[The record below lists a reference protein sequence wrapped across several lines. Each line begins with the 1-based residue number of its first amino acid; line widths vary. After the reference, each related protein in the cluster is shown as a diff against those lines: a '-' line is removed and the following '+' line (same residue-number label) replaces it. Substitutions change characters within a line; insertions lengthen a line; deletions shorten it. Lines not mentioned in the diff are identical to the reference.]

1 MKQETINKNK
11 LITILCA
18 VALTLGVLVSAVL
31 FSVTPVHAGFVDS
44 ISEGYNSIEMSAYNK
59 ITLNNGESQEK
70 YPDFPQEVSESIT
83 MYIPDDVY
91 IGCYQKDDYL
101 DYNISNR
108 PVTFILLSR
117 KPFTA
122 FYYIDSGSNAGKI
135 WSSVASYNTE
145 HGYYFNATTF
155 KKAFGSVGQ
164 SDFSY
169 SHVAESKFSH
179 DVYTYSTDEELYKY
193 FCDVAD
199 KKIDTAIP
207 DVQDTSDESYSFTGF
222 TMNGKTA
229 RWTGTTERSH
239 AKEVDVEEYV
249 KVSYA
254 WATTTEPDKLGELQP
269 YEGEFATSD
278 KQLTLSWSEM
288 EKGKTDFQFIR
299 QVKIFPCYRVPHLAY
314 YIGQPVTIYYNPNG
328 TIDKIEQSTIPSDS
342 EIIGN
347 NISLIGFRY
356 DNSFHAEWVDVWS
369 SGANKSAFDL
379 GGSEYLSLGIKAVYY
394 DGSKV
399 DIDFY
404 FLDRK
409 NLTWNKTFSDFK
421 ENNGSP
427 IKSLYF
433 TPYTK
438 TGVNNPWNKGNS
450 TVVNFDENGNASS
463 SFDTGDD
470 GTVHLDDFKLTGVV
484 WNKPVV
490 KNGTITWTGTTPNS
504 DLLFVPDSDTLVTAT
519 YPRYDADLNTS
530 YETWSTTTIGKGSM
544 KVNVDYLIDYYKNSE
559 LAWNGEMWLTPCYKK
574 GGVLYVGDPVIINC
588 LKGTVS
594 DIVVDKDSGKAEQV
608 DKTNQNK
615 SDADSILNVGNQ
627 FYSIINGLI
636 GSLQQLP
643 ALLTAIFGFLPSS
656 IINLLYASFAVIII
670 CRILGR

>member
-1 MKQETINKNK
+1 MKKETINKNK

-31 FSVTPVHAGFVDS
+31 FSVTPVHAGLVDS
-44 ISEGYNSIEMSAYNK
+44 IPEGYNSIEMSSYNK
-59 ITLNNGESQEK
+59 KVLNDGESSEK
-70 YPDFPQEVSESIT
+70 YTDFPQEISESIT

-222 TMNGKTA
+222 TMNGKIA
-229 RWTGTTERSH
+229 RWTGTTKRSY

-254 WATTTEPDKLGELQP
+254 WATTTEPDNLGELQP
-269 YEGEFATSD
+269 YDGEFPTSD
-278 KQLTLSWSEM
+278 KQLTLPWSEM

-314 YIGQPVTIYYNPNG
+314 YIGQPVMIYYNADG
-328 TIDKIEQSTIPSDS
+328 SIDKISNPNTPGVLDESIPIPVLSVNNNDGTFLFANAQNNYKFELKGRFWSTDDFYVFRKTPSLVWQYKYLTLLKNSLTTWVSVGD
-342 EIIGN
+342 
-347 NISLIGFRY
+347 NISTLSTYSFGDLGKESWNDLLNTYPIENRNIITGEKQGWFSWANITGYNDAVTTLKTLLSTPYSLFNGYEVYVRY
-356 DNSFHAEWVDVWS
+356 YVVCDDGSIKYSRWTHYFNNLANADGS
-369 SGANKSAFDL
+369 SGS
-379 GGSEYLSLGIKAVYY
+379 I
-394 DGSKV
+394 V
-399 DIDFY
+399 DDASNI
-404 FLDRK
+404 
-409 NLTWNKTFSDFK
+409 
-421 ENNGSP
+421 NNGSQSDKGLTDSDMDNVENSGNSRNDVDAKP
-427 IKSLYF
+427 SNDFSVEISDITGLFNQFLNILKSLY
-433 TPYTK
+433 
-438 TGVNNPWNKGNS
+438 
-450 TVVNFDENGNASS
+450 
-463 SFDTGDD
+463 
-470 GTVHLDDFKLTGVV
+470 
-484 WNKPVV
+484 
-490 KNGTITWTGTTPNS
+490 
-504 DLLFVPDSDTLVTAT
+504 
-519 YPRYDADLNTS
+519 
-530 YETWSTTTIGKGSM
+530 
-544 KVNVDYLIDYYKNSE
+544 
-559 LAWNGEMWLTPCYKK
+559 
-574 GGVLYVGDPVIINC
+574 
-588 LKGTVS
+588 
-594 DIVVDKDSGKAEQV
+594 SGM
-608 DKTNQNK
+608 
-615 SDADSILNVGNQ
+615 G
-627 FYSIINGLI
+627 
-636 GSLQQLP
+636 QLP
-643 ALLTAIFGFLPSS
+643 SLINAIFGFLPSWVS
-656 IINLLYASFAVIII
+656 TMIGVSLIVIVILRII
-670 CRILGR
+670 GR

>member
-1 MKQETINKNK
+1 MKKETINKNK

-31 FSVTPVHAGFVDS
+31 FSVTPVHAGLVDS
-44 ISEGYNSIEMSAYNK
+44 IPEGYNSIEMSSYNK
-59 ITLNNGESQEK
+59 KVLNDGESSEK
-70 YPDFPQEVSESIT
+70 YTDFPQEISESIT

-207 DVQDTSDESYSFTGF
+207 DLQDTSDESYSFTGF
-222 TMNGKTA
+222 TMNGKIA
-229 RWTGTTERSH
+229 RWTGTTKRSY

-254 WATTTEPDKLGELQP
+254 WATTTEPDNLGELQP
-269 YEGEFATSD
+269 YDGEFPTSD
-278 KQLTLSWSEM
+278 KQLTLPWSEM

-314 YIGQPVTIYYNPNG
+314 YIGQPVMIYYNADG
-328 TIDKIEQSTIPSDS
+328 SIDKISNPNTPGVLDESIPIPVLSVNNNDGTFLFANAQNNYKFELKGRFWSTDDFYVFRKTPSLVWQYKYLTLLKNSLTTWVSVGDNMS
-342 EIIGN
+342 TLSTYSFGDLGKESWNDLLNTYPIENRNIITGEKQGWFSWANITGYNDAVTTLKTLLSTPYSLFNGYEVYVRYYVVCDDGSIKYSRWTHYFN
-347 NISLIGFRY
+347 NLANADG
-356 DNSFHAEWVDVWS
+356 S
-369 SGANKSAFDL
+369 SGS
-379 GGSEYLSLGIKAVYY
+379 I
-394 DGSKV
+394 V
-399 DIDFY
+399 DDASNI
-404 FLDRK
+404 
-409 NLTWNKTFSDFK
+409 
-421 ENNGSP
+421 NNGSQSDKGLTDSDMDNVENSGNSRNDVDAKP
-427 IKSLYF
+427 SNDFSVEISDITGLFNQFLNILKSLY
-433 TPYTK
+433 
-438 TGVNNPWNKGNS
+438 
-450 TVVNFDENGNASS
+450 
-463 SFDTGDD
+463 
-470 GTVHLDDFKLTGVV
+470 
-484 WNKPVV
+484 
-490 KNGTITWTGTTPNS
+490 
-504 DLLFVPDSDTLVTAT
+504 
-519 YPRYDADLNTS
+519 
-530 YETWSTTTIGKGSM
+530 
-544 KVNVDYLIDYYKNSE
+544 
-559 LAWNGEMWLTPCYKK
+559 
-574 GGVLYVGDPVIINC
+574 
-588 LKGTVS
+588 
-594 DIVVDKDSGKAEQV
+594 SGM
-608 DKTNQNK
+608 
-615 SDADSILNVGNQ
+615 G
-627 FYSIINGLI
+627 
-636 GSLQQLP
+636 QLP
-643 ALLTAIFGFLPSS
+643 SLINAIFGFLPSWVS
-656 IINLLYASFAVIII
+656 TMIGVSLIVIVILRII
-670 CRILGR
+670 GR